1 MDNIK
6 FINNLEK
13 LLKEKENNYGSFDHT
28 SQVWANYLSDILSIE
43 NNKTVRVPV
52 KTFGVM
58 MIFLKLWRIMQSKE
72 FKSDSFF
79 DIEGYA
85 ELLKRLVINEK
96 NKK

>member
-1 MDNIK
+1 
-6 FINNLEK
+6 
-13 LLKEKENNYGSFDHT
+13 
-28 SQVWANYLSDILSIE
+28 
-43 NNKTVRVPV
+43 
-52 KTFGVM
+52 
-58 MIFLKLWRIMQSKE
+58 MQSKE